1 MGVSKNAGSGSGPV
15 PRSGSI
21 FFLKN
26 AVLGLRL
33 VSSLT
38 LTLTLKQHSLKK
50 KIDPDPGP
58 GPDPAFYWHPKID
71 GRDNIDLE
79 DNFEKKKNK

>member
-1 MGVSKNAGSGSGPV
+1 MFSVVTDSQFELPQIFISQIGEALLFSEMGVSKNAGSGSGPL
-15 PRSGSI
+15 PGSGSI
-21 FFLKN
+21 FFLKD

-50 KIDPDPGP
+50 K
-58 GPDPAFYWHPKID
+58 
-71 GRDNIDLE
+71 R
-79 DNFEKKKNK
+79 